1 MIKTFFKYFSV
12 VAIFF
17 AIQIFAGADV
27 TFRGYQPISLV
38 KGSFLK
44 AINLREVSTDTAK
57 IGDSVY
63 FINPSDVFIGE
74 TNVIPK
80 DSIYQGVVES
90 IIEPLEGINA
100 AMKIKI
106 VKLITTNKIEYNMD
120 AYVMWKGTTTI
131 GGDLSQVQYYARM
144 PHYSTMCP
152 KGYLQL
158 VPTTLRY
165 PGEPRGLR
173 AGEEVTFVMNS
184 DVPLYRN

>member
-1 MIKTFFKYFSV
+1 MIKTFLKYICV
-12 VAIFF
+12 VTIFF
-17 AIQIFAGADV
+17 AVQILSDAEV

-38 KGSFLK
+38 KGSFLR
-44 AINLREVSTDTAK
+44 AINLREISTDTSK
-57 IGDSVY
+57 IGDYVY

-131 GGDLSQVQYYARM
+131 GGDLADVQYYARM
-144 PHYSTMCP
+144 PHYTTSVP

-165 PGEPRGLR
+165 NGQPRALR
-173 AGEEVTFVMNS
+173 AGEEVTFIMNS